1 MKRAVDPHS
10 LQPHAG
16 VSLSRTHPVR
26 FRVVPRGL
34 MSVAG
39 FENGS
44 GWIWIQ
50 RSNQEQ
56 SGADPV
62 MVCSSSLFEIKIGPL
77 SRSDAL

>member
-1 MKRAVDPHS
+1 
-10 LQPHAG
+10 
-16 VSLSRTHPVR
+16 
-26 FRVVPRGL
+26 